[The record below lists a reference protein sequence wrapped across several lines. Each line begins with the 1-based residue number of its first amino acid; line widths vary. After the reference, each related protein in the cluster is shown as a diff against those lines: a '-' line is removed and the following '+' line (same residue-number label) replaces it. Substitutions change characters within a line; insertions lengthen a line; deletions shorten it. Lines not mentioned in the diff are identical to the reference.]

1 MLNAALAQS
10 NMVKQQLRTGNVL
23 DNNIL
28 NLYQA
33 LPREYFVPRE
43 YKQFAYSDLQIPLGE
58 GQTMLTPLE
67 EATILQAL
75 KLSGNERVL
84 EVGTGSGYFTALLA
98 QCAKHVVSVD
108 NRQSFTEQASRHLE
122 QFHIENVT
130 LYTGDA
136 HRGWMDKAPYDVI
149 VLTGAIDELS
159 DIFKP
164 QLMKGGKLF
173 AIIGKDSAMKGT
185 LFQLNQDD
193 TWSSNV
199 LFETHTSRLADTNET
214 EAFTF

>member
-1 MLNAALAQS
+1 MLNTALAQS

-23 DNNIL
+23 NNSIL
-28 NLYQA
+28 NLYQT
-33 LPREYFVPRE
+33 LPRDYFVPRE

-67 EATILQAL
+67 EATILQSLAL
-75 KLSGNERVL
+75 TGKETVL

-108 NRQSFTEQASRHLE
+108 NRKSFTEQASKNLD
-122 QFHIENVT
+122 QFHIDNVT
-130 LYTGDA
+130 LCTGDA
-136 HRGWMDKAPYDVI
+136 HRGWMDQAPYDMIVI
-149 VLTGAIDELS
+149 TGAIDELT

-173 AIIGKDSAMKGT
+173 AIIGKNNAMKGT

-193 TWSSNV
+193 TWSSSV
-199 LFETHTSRLADTNET
+199 LFETHTSRLADINET
-214 EAFTF
+214 EPFTF

>member
-1 MLNAALAQS
+1 MLNTALAQS

-23 DNNIL
+23 NNTIL
-28 NLYQA
+28 NLYQT

-43 YKQFAYSDLQIPLGE
+43 YKQFAYSDLQIPLGD

-75 KLSGNERVL
+75 KLNGTETVL

-98 QCAKHVVSVD
+98 QCAHHVVSVD
-108 NRQSFTEQASRHLE
+108 NNKAFTEKASKNLT
-122 QFHIENVT
+122 QFNIENVT

-149 VLTGAIDELS
+149 VLTGAIDELT
-159 DIFKP
+159 DIFRP

-173 AIIGKDSAMKGT
+173 AIIGKDKAMQGT

-193 TWSSNV
+193 SWTKNV
-199 LFETHTSRLADTNET
+199 LFETSISRLMASH
-214 EAFTF
+214 EAESFTF